1 MIIKATA
8 RRHPHGGW
16 RAGEPIFQVGR
27 TLTAKL
33 SAPALW
39 ALTAVAF
46 LSACSGG
53 QDKGAKGGR
62 GAGGPAQVGYVVI
75 QPTSVPMVTEL
86 SGRVTPYEMSEVR
99 PQVAGVIQRRFFTEG
114 SIVRQG
120 QTLYQIDPSLYR
132 AATNEAQANLQSAR
146 ANAEATRIRADRYRP
161 LAEMEAVSKQDY
173 TDAAAQARQAAASVA
188 QTSAQLQTA
197 QINLR
202 FTNVPAPIT
211 GRIGR
216 SLATVGAL
224 VTTNQADP
232 LAVIQR
238 LDPIYV
244 DIQQS
249 SAELLAL
256 RRALSQGGAA
266 PTTASVR
273 LKLEDGSD
281 YAVPGTIE
289 FSEVMVDQNTG
300 TVTLRARFA
309 NPSGL
314 LLPGMFVRAS
324 FAQSIDTRAFL
335 IPQAALSRDAKGQA
349 SVFVVGPGDKALQR
363 KVTAVRTL
371 GANWVVTDGLKPGE
385 KLIVQGG
392 VNLRPDAPLKLVPT
406 SAPQHI
412 APPAK
417 GKDGSPV
424 KGN

>member
-1 MIIKATA
+1 MG
-8 RRHPHGGW
+8 P
-16 RAGEPIFQVGR
+16 P
-27 TLTAKL
+27 LTATL
-33 SAPALW
+33 SSFRRVSALW
-39 ALTAVAF
+39 ALTGIVF

-53 QDKGAKGGR
+53 QGNEAKGGR
-62 GAGGPAQVGYVVI
+62 GGPVQVGYVVV
-75 QPTSVPMVTEL
+75 QPTSVAMVTEL

-114 SIVRQG
+114 TIVRQG

-132 AATNEAQANLQSAR
+132 AAASEAHANLQSAR

-224 VTTNQADP
+224 VTANQADP

-281 YAVPGTIE
+281 YAVAGSIE

-324 FAQSIDTRAFL
+324 FAQSIDTQAFL
-335 IPQAALSRDAKGQA
+335 VPQAALSRDAKGQA
-349 SVFVVGPGDKALQR
+349 SVFVIGPGDKAVQR
-363 KVTAVRTL
+363 KVTAVRAL
-371 GANWVVTDGLKPGE
+371 GTNWVVTDGLKPGE

-392 VNLRPDAPLKLVPT
+392 GTLRPDALLKPVPA
-406 SAPQHI
+406 SAPQRI
-412 APPAK
+412 APPGT
-417 GKDGSPV
+417 GKDGSPAR
-424 KGN
+424 GN